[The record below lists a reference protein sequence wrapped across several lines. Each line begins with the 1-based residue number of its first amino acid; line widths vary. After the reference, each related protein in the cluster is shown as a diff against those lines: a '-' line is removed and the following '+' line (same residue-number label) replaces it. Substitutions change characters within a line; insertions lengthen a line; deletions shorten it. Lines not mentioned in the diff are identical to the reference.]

1 MTKWLLISLLLTG
14 CATCEPIVRVVEPVE
29 PPVLTSPEKP
39 FISPNS
45 PPAEKARALA
55 DYILQLQATLNK
67 ALTALD
73 AYRKK
78 ED

>member
-1 MTKWLLISLLLTG
+1 MTKYLFILLLAG
-14 CATCEPIVRVVEPVE
+14 CATCEPIRVVKPVE
-29 PPVLTSPEKP
+29 PPVLMSPEKP
-39 FISPNS
+39 LIAPNL
-45 PPAEKARALA
+45 PPAERARALA

-73 AYRKK
+73 AYRTK